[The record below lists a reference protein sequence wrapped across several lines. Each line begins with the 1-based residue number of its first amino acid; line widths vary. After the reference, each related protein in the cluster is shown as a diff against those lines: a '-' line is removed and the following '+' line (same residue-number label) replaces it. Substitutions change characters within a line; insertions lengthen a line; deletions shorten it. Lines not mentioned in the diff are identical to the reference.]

1 MSRKEILAFGVIL
14 MAAFALPGSV
24 LPVSAQPVPTE
35 QQALQSEYARVNAV
49 YQATKRDCAAHWD
62 ELLNF
67 IGPVN
72 DPMAPRDEACAGLKV
87 AGLPPAQNQGWASC
101 SDAVFANYE
110 AKRMAYRQCYNEED
124 RLGQEKLELYRQ
136 ILARVNRAGGA
147 GGTQTA
153 SRPSPQRAQPAVQS
167 NRPGWLGVE
176 ISPVEAS
183 TAQRQGLVHNAGAYV
198 EGTFTGS
205 PARLAG
211 LLRGDV
217 IVTFDGQ
224 PVATPE
230 DILGYAQDIKA
241 GQIVSIDVIRNG
253 AQQTI
258 QVAIQARP

>member
-1 MSRKEILAFGVIL
+1 MSRKEILAFGFVL
-14 MAAFALPGSV
+14 MAAFASPA
-24 LPVSAQPVPTE
+24 SAQPVQTD
-35 QQALQSEYARVNAV
+35 QQALQGEYARLNAV

-62 ELLNF
+62 ELLNYV
-67 IGPVN
+67 GPV
-72 DPMAPRDEACAGLKV
+72 DELMATRDEACAGLKV
-87 AGLPPAQNQGWASC
+87 VGLSPVQNQGWASC
-101 SDAVFANYE
+101 SDAFFANYE
-110 AKRMAYRQCYNEED
+110 AKRMAYRQCYNEEE

-136 ILARVNRAGGA
+136 ILARASRAGGA

-183 TAQRQGLVHNAGAYV
+183 TAQRQGLVNNAGAYV
-198 EGTFTGS
+198 EGTFMGS
-205 PARLAG
+205 PARLSG

-217 IVTFDGQ
+217 IVAFDGQ
-224 PVATPE
+224 AVATPE

-241 GQIVSIDVIRNG
+241 GQMVGIEVIRNG
-253 AQQTI
+253 AKQTI